1 VVVHSLEDVRSHWLP
16 YVRVA
21 DPESL
26 AARVEEL
33 GGTILLAPGDAVRKG
48 SVAIVLDPSGAPVAF
63 QKWPVS

>member
-1 VVVHSLEDVRSHWLP
+1 MKEVRAHWLP
-16 YVRVA
+16 YLRVE
-21 DPESL
+21 DPGSL

-33 GGTILLAPGDAVRKG
+33 GGKLLLAPSDAARRG